1 MCYYVY
7 PISLFFQ
14 LIFSFIVFFV
24 VGFTSAKEKVKVY
37 GILGGTKGAKV
48 PLEVKDLGKPYEFE
62 YVVNTHPVNNAHS
75 RKEVSN
81 GNVVKGEY
89 RVRMSDGRTQIVR

>member
-1 MCYYVY
+1 MVLLLLVSAAYLSSVESRRLSSRLRESKSAR
-7 PISLFFQ
+7 ISA
-14 LIFSFIVFFV
+14 
-24 VGFTSAKEKVKVY
+24 SASSEDSSDEE
-37 GILGGTKGAKV
+37 T
-48 PLEVKDLGKPYEFE
+48 GKPYEFE